1 MRIEFCGGCGYRKK
15 VDAMIGA
22 IEHHHKDDFRYL
34 IYKDEGQ
41 TGRFEV
47 TVFKDQIND

>member
-1 MRIEFCGGCGYRKK
+1 MKIEFCGGCGYRRK

-22 IEHHHKDDFRYL
+22 IEHHHQDSFRYL

-47 TVFKDQIND
+47 TVYKD